1 MRWFLALP
9 LALLPCATLAQDPD
23 PAEARRAEAAHIQ
36 AEIAKKAAED
46 RRAVLQGILA
56 EPTGPNMTK
65 EEQGRRNR
73 AVVELETLSRLE
85 EWAVLREAGTFL
97 VPGARFPY
105 QMTFAEGAAEAK
117 RLVGLIEAADQF
129 CEIVLS
135 FERLGENATRV
146 QCGDTFDPFNG
157 GEPFDVVERGD
168 GVSVYKL
175 DNK

>member
-9 LALLPCATLAQDPD
+9 LALLPCATLAQDAD
-23 PAEARRAEAAHIQ
+23 LAEARRVEAAHIQ

-46 RRAVLQGILA
+46 RRAVLQCILA
-56 EPTGPNMTK
+56 EPTGPNTTK
-65 EEQGRRNR
+65 EEQDRRNR
-73 AVVELETLSRLE
+73 AVVEIATLDRLL
-85 EWAVLREAGTFL
+85 EWAELREAGTLL

-146 QCGDTFDPFNG
+146 QCGDVFDPFNG
-157 GEPFDVVERGD
+157 GMPFDVVERGD